1 MTKLSNL
8 LIVSILFFVSL
19 SHTNYASLIGKT
31 FLKQE
36 GETLA
41 GKPLQ
46 FPDSFKLHSITLIA
60 FGFSR
65 KAGDDFDSWLIP
77 FRNRYNTNDG
87 VNFIS
92 IPMIG
97 KIPKWI
103 VKQMKKGMKKGIDES
118 LHSHQM
124 IYTGNTKVYKEYYRL
139 ENKKMGYFFL
149 VDSNGVIL
157 WEASGKAS
165 NEQLAMLYK
174 VADKQLLESN

>member
-1 MTKLSNL
+1 MTKLSTL
-8 LIVSILFFVSL
+8 FIVSILFFVSF

-31 FLKQE
+31 FMKQE

-41 GKPLQ
+41 GKPLR
-46 FPDSFKLHSITLIA
+46 FPESFKSHSITLIA

-65 KAGDDFDSWLIP
+65 KAGDDFDSWIIP
-77 FRNRYNTNDG
+77 FRNRYNADDS

-124 IYTGNTKVYKEYYRL
+124 IYRGSTKVYKEYYRL
-139 ENKKMGYFFL
+139 ENEKMGYFFL

-165 NEQLAMLYK
+165 TEQLAILYK
-174 VADKQLLESN
+174 VSDKQLLESN